1 MRISLANCAARSTIN
16 LVYFGSDAYSLAHL
30 RSLREYAV
38 CGDFPTLHVKHVVTA
53 NDRTPVAHYC
63 KDVNYT
69 YSTWPRHISS
79 SADDLVLR
87 LQDMISSCKPVNLL
101 GLIVSFGRRLPPK
114 LISAFPHGCINI
126 HPSLLPRWR
135 GPCPLFHTLLA
146 GDRVTGIT
154 IIRLTSD
161 EHALDSGP
169 VLYQRSLRL
178 QPELL
183 TTGQLA
189 QHLIPHSIEAM
200 YEVLRNPDYISL
212 DYTPPTQTDIT
223 NRTGL
228 TNCHASHLTPEM
240 SHIAWEQQS
249 ASDIVRLWHAFEG
262 TAISLRT
269 QMSIPRTVDRK
280 DTCAQLYLSGHAP
293 VVVPNVVDQPATIL
307 QTEIGS
313 HLHEA
318 AYLLATLPDSFPHGG
333 LVYLRSQWNPSH
345 HLLPFAFVSCKPESE
360 LSQQSESQRSW
371 LAISSVKVR
380 WPGSSRPELRLL
392 TALDLFNG
400 YLKELPSLR
409 LSDPHCVPQ
418 GCHLFNGF
426 SSAINPFWPPPKPW
440 TILTEPILLPGSIV
454 HKSSV
459 PFAHSVDY
467 RTYSDG

>member
-1 MRISLANCAARSTIN
+1 MRISFANCTARSTIN

-30 RSLREYAV
+30 RSLRECAA
-38 CGDFPTLHVKHVVTA
+38 CGDFPTLYVKHVVTA

-69 YSTWPRHISS
+69 YSTWPRHIAST
-79 SADDLVLR
+79 ADDLVLR
-87 LQDMISSCKPVNLL
+87 IQDIISSCKPVNLL
-101 GLIVSFGRRLPPK
+101 GLVVSFGRRLPPR

-154 IIRLTSD
+154 VIRLTSD

-178 QPELL
+178 LPELL

-189 QHLIPHSIEAM
+189 QYLIPHSIEAM
-200 YEVLRNPDYISL
+200 YEVLRNPEYISL
-212 DYTPPTQTDIT
+212 DYTPSTQKEIT

-228 TNCHASHLTPEM
+228 TNCHAPHLTPEM
-240 SHIAWEQQS
+240 SHIDWEQQS
-249 ASDIVRLWHAFEG
+249 ACDIIRLWNAFEG

-269 QMSIPRTVDRK
+269 QMLIPRTVNRE

-293 VVVPNVVDQPATIL
+293 MVVPSVVNHPATIL
-307 QTEIGS
+307 QTEIDS
-313 HLHEA
+313 QLHEA
-318 AYLLATLPDSFPHGG
+318 AYLLAAIPDSFPHGG

-345 HLLPFAFVSCKPESE
+345 HLLPFALVSCKPESE
-360 LSQQSESQRSW
+360 VAQHSESKRSW

-380 WPGSSRPELRLL
+380 WLGSSRPELRLL
-392 TALDLFNG
+392 TAIDLFNG

-418 GCHLFNGF
+418 GCHMFNGF
-426 SSAINPFWPPPKPW
+426 SSLTNPFWPPPKPW
-440 TILTEPILLPGSIV
+440 TVLTEPVLLPRNIV
-454 HKSSV
+454 HKSCA
-459 PFAHSVDY
+459 PLIHTVDC
-467 RTYSDG
+467 RKYSDG